1 VSSEIGTILLVP
13 LITGLVEALKRSGLP
28 RRYAALTAL
37 ALGVAI
43 SVGAF
48 VARGFGAHDLYDAI
62 LQGVAFGLAA
72 SGFYS
77 VARTAERSVRRGG
90 EVAEG
95 REVRR

>member
-1 VSSEIGTILLVP
+1 MSSEIGTILLVP

-43 SVGAF
+43 GAF
-48 VARGFGAHDLYDAI
+48 VTRGFGAHDLYDAI